1 MTAPVDVDS
10 VQRHTVRTLVVSQAL
25 GGVGLSSGIAVSA
38 LVARDVSG
46 SETLAGLA
54 QTGQV
59 LGAAVISAVLAVYM
73 GRHGR
78 RPGLALGYLLG
89 ALGALLCIVAAVE
102 RTFPLLLVGCVLL
115 GATTA
120 ANQQSRYAATDLAR
134 PARRG
139 RDLSTVVWAT
149 TIGSVLGP
157 NLTGPGAVVAGW
169 LHVPAKAGPYAFT
182 GVALVLTA
190 VFVLVRLRPDP
201 LLVAR
206 TVGSPADAPQAVGA
220 DAPAATDV
228 LAGRRTGRVGEVP
241 GSGMEAPGRL
251 GAARPSGAWEV
262 LRTVP
267 LVRAAAIGMAL
278 THAVM
283 VSVMVMTPIHMD
295 HGHASLEVI
304 GLVISIHVL
313 GMYSLSPLVGR
324 AVDRVGSAPV
334 LGAGAIVLLL
344 ALALAGGSAPGGSVT
359 LALGLFLL
367 GLGWSLGT
375 VASSTLLTASAPQT
389 QRPAVQG
396 LVDMLTGFTA
406 AAGGAVAGVVVGTL
420 GYGWLN
426 AGASVL
432 ALGALATS
440 VVAARNARPQPVVQ
454 MS

>member
-1 MTAPVDVDS
+1 MPVTAASQVPDRPPAPADHGPTTAVPDVVA
-10 VQRHTVRTLVVSQAL
+10 VQRHSVRTLVVSQAL

-59 LGAAVISAVLAVYM
+59 LGAAVIAAVLAGVM
-73 GRHGR
+73 ARHGR
-78 RPGLALGYLLG
+78 RPGLVLGYALG
-89 ALGALLCIVAAVE
+89 ALGAVLCIAATVL

-120 ANQQSRYAATDLAR
+120 ANQQSRYAATDLAQ
-134 PARRG
+134 PAHRG

-169 LHVPAKAGPYAFT
+169 LHVPSKAGPYVFT
-182 GVALVLTA
+182 AVALVLTA

-201 LLVAR
+201 LLTAR
-206 TVGSPADAPQAVGA
+206 AAALPVT
-220 DAPAATDV
+220 APA
-228 LAGRRTGRVGEVP
+228 TG
-241 GSGMEAPGRL
+241 
-251 GAARPSGAWEV
+251 GAVAALQADRAWTV

-267 LVRAAAIGMAL
+267 RVRAATLGMAL

-313 GMYSLSPLVGR
+313 GMYALSPVVGR
-324 AVDRVGSAPV
+324 AVDRLGSAPV

-344 ALALAGGSAPGGSVT
+344 ALGLAGGSAPGGSWT

-367 GLGWSLGT
+367 GVGWSLGT
-375 VASSTLLTASAPQT
+375 VASSTLLTASAPVQ
-389 QRPAVQG
+389 QRPQVQG
-396 LVDMLTGFTA
+396 LADMLTGFTA

-432 ALGALATS
+432 AMGTLATAA
-440 VVAARNARPQPVVQ
+440 VAARHTRGPVR
-454 MS
+454 SSR